1 MTRLVSVVAAA
12 LVAPDNR
19 ILVAQRPEGGSL
31 AGLWEF
37 PGGKIEL
44 GETPEAALVRELN
57 EELGVTVA
65 PDALLPATFAS
76 AELAGSH
83 LVMLVYLVRTWA
95 GTPVPLHASDLRWCT
110 LVELAAL
117 AMPPAD
123 APLIPLLARLL

>member
-1 MTRLVSVVAAA
+1 LLFVVAAV
-12 LVAPDNR
+12 LVDSENR
-19 ILVAQRPEGGSL
+19 VLVQQRPAGKSL

-37 PGGKIEL
+37 PGGKIE
-44 GETPEAALVRELN
+44 GDETPEAALVRELN
-57 EELGVTVA
+57 EELGVTVT
-65 PDALLPATFAS
+65 PEALLPATFAS
-76 AELAGSH
+76 AHLAGSH